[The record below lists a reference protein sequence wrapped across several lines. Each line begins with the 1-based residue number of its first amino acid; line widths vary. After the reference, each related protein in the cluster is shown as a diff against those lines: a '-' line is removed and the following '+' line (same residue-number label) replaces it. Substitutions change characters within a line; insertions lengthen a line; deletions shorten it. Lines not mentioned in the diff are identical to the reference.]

1 MLVSFFL
8 HMGYKWDNWLCSGF
22 PGPQG
27 SLEAVFSISLN
38 YRMSKCA
45 DTSVHVVFT
54 SLTLNK
60 DRSGEV
66 KKHAK
71 LWHNQFNVLP
81 SISVQGSLLL
91 LYSRSVEPNPLW
103 PQGLQHTRLPCPS
116 LSPIVCS
123 NSCPLSQWCPPAIS
137 SSVASSCHQS
147 FPASRSFPIS
157 WFFSSSGQGIGAS
170 ASASVLPMSIQ
181 DWFPLGLTGLIS
193 LLSKGLSRVFSS
205 IKLESKRTLK
215 SLLQRH
221 NLEASVPLHS
231 AFFTVQFSHSYTTTG
246 KIMFD

>member
-1 MLVSFFL
+1 MLISFFL
-8 HMGYKWDNWLCSGF
+8 HMGYKWDNWLSSGF

-147 FPASRSFPIS
+147 FPASMFLMALFILYPKKN
-157 WFFSSSGQGIGAS
+157 
-170 ASASVLPMSIQ
+170 
-181 DWFPLGLTGLIS
+181 DW
-193 LLSKGLSRVFSS
+193 
-205 IKLESKRTLK
+205 
-215 SLLQRH
+215 
-221 NLEASVPLHS
+221 
-231 AFFTVQFSHSYTTTG
+231 SYR
-246 KIMFD
+246 IR